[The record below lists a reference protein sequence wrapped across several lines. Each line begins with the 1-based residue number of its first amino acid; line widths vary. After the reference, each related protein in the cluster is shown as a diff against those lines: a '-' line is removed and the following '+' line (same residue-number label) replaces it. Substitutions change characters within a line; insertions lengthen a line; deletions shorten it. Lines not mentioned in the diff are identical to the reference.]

1 MVRSIDYCMGKAK
14 IVIIMGS
21 ERDAEFASKIRDFLD
36 REGFRVECDFKVCSA
51 HRNTRRLL
59 QLLQE
64 HEGEPLVYI
73 TVAGL
78 SDSLSGVVAGNSLQ
92 PVIACPPDLDRYGL
106 SKAFST
112 LYTPRGVPVTC
123 AALPE
128 NAALAAVRILALY
141 DEDLRKELQE
151 YRARITGG

>member
-1 MVRSIDYCMGKAK
+1 METAK
-14 IVIIMGS
+14 IVVIMGS
-21 ERDAEFASKIRDFLD
+21 ERDMEFASKIKGFLEK
-36 REGFRVECDFKVCSA
+36 EGFTVECEVEVSSA
-51 HRNTRRLL
+51 HRNTSRLL

-64 HEGEPLVYI
+64 HEGGPLVYI

-92 PVIACPPDLDRYGL
+92 PVIACPPDLERYGWGKL
-106 SKAFST
+106 FST
-112 LYTPRGVPVTC
+112 LFTPRGVPVTC

-141 DEDLRKELQE
+141 DDKLREELRE
-151 YRARITGG
+151 YKDRIAGKPTAHT